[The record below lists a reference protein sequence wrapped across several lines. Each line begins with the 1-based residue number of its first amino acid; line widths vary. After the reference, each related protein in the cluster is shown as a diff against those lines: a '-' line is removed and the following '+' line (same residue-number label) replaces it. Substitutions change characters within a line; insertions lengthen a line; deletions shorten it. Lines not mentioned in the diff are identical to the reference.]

1 MGLYLNPERS
11 DFRKTLKYRCTN
23 SASLE
28 VSKTDADVREALLH
42 AVSVVDMSLKMLSP
56 NPTPGLLTHGYLFK
70 QLFRYIF
77 EGILQM

>member
-11 DFRKTLKYRCTN
+11 DFLKTLKYRCTN

-42 AVSVVDMSLKMLSP
+42 AVKCGGHESKDAFPHPHPRASDSWLPIQTV
-56 NPTPGLLTHGYLFK
+56 
-70 QLFRYIF
+70 I
-77 EGILQM
+77 